1 MPIKRNTRTYK
12 TSGRRTSKRRTTGSF
27 GGSRATKT
35 TRNSSK
41 TWKPT
46 TAYAP
51 SKFGQTRKQLTAKIA
66 SFRTINQQVSGTGK
80 VTAFSPTNANKWIK
94 FVNTGANVY
103 KFSGAQWSRHFGK
116 LFNST
121 SGAVSPSIAMK
132 ALKKQFG
139 TGIKAVTK
147 GKGNNWLVAATPSV
161 HASPFKNYSF
171 K

>member
-1 MPIKRNTRTYK
+1 MPIKRNTRSYK
-12 TSGRRTSKRRTTGSF
+12 TSGRRTSSRRTTRSF
-27 GGSRATKT
+27 GGTRANKN

-46 TAYAP
+46 TAYSP

-66 SFRTINQQVSGTGK
+66 SFRTINQQIGGTGK

-94 FVNTGANVY
+94 FVNNGANVY
-103 KFSGAQWSRHFGK
+103 KFSGAQWNRHFGK

-121 SGAVSPSIAMK
+121 SAVSPTTAMK

-139 TGIKAVTK
+139 SGIKAVTK
-147 GKGNNWLVAATPSV
+147 GKGNSWLVAATPSV